1 MEQAASLEH
10 AEGRELAALLVREGI
25 EPVTFLHVS
34 STGRRIGPASGWVL
48 RHATGGGLALTG
60 DGRLY
65 RCSHRLIRPWRRIWG
80 EPVTAPDDLVPATVL
95 AIVDGSF
102 RHADEAHLRRVK
114 RLPVVTV
121 LALLPVA
128 AQIAVLATN

>member
-1 MEQAASLEH
+1 MDH
-10 AEGRELAALLVREGI
+10 AEGRELAALLAREGI

-34 STGRRIGPASGWVL
+34 STGRRVGVAEGWVL
-48 RHATGGGLALTG
+48 RHDTAGGLALTG

-80 EPVTAPDDLVPATVL
+80 EPVAGPDDLIVTTVM

-102 RHADEAHLRRVK
+102 RHADEAHLQRVK
-114 RLPVVTV
+114 RLPLVTV
-121 LALLPVA
+121 LILLPVA

>member
-1 MEQAASLEH
+1 MDQASIDQ

-34 STGRRIGPASGWVL
+34 STGRRIGLAEGWVL
-48 RHATGGGLALTG
+48 RHGTGGGLALTG
-60 DGRLY
+60 DGWLY
-65 RCSHRLIRPWRRIWG
+65 RCSHRLIRPSRRIWG
-80 EPVTAPDDLVPATVL
+80 EPIASPEDLIPTTVR
-95 AIVDGSF
+95 AVVDGSF

-121 LALLPVA
+121 LTLLPVA